1 MKQTEI
7 EYTGGVAIQT
17 QARRDRISAALRHT
31 SENILLYIV
40 LCLVG
45 IITVFP
51 FVWVFFTSFKGP
63 TDAIFSVPPQLIPQA
78 PTFGNYV
85 RVWNQLPVWRF
96 YVNSIFVT
104 FSLVVLNTLFSALAA
119 YPLAKMKFRGRDAI
133 FYMLLATYIVPP
145 VLTSIPGFYLAVRVF
160 HYYDKVSSVIFPYL
174 ATVLNIFLLRQA
186 FRSVPDDL
194 IDAGRMDGAS
204 ELRIWWSIVM
214 PVIRPSLATVS
225 IITFVE
231 QWNNF
236 FWPSLMLH
244 TRENMT
250 LQVGLVALQGAFA
263 NDQRGIAAGIVMTVI
278 PIIIFFVLL
287 QKQFIQGLTGAVK
300 G

>member
-1 MKQTEI
+1 
-7 EYTGGVAIQT
+7 
-17 QARRDRISAALRHT
+17 
-31 SENILLYIV
+31 
-40 LCLVG
+40 VG
-45 IITVFP
+45 IDDVFRL
-51 FVWVFFTSFKGP
+51 WVFFTLQRANRRDLS
-63 TDAIFSVPPQLIPQA
+63 SPQLFLRA
-78 PTFGNYV
+78 PILDNATSKEPITRLAFLPEQYLCHS
-85 RVWNQLPVWRF
+85 VWWFQH
-96 YVNSIFVT
+96 
-104 FSLVVLNTLFSALAA
+104 LFTALAA

-160 HYYDKVSSVIFPYL
+160 HYYDKVPSVIFPYL

-194 IDAGRMDGAS
+194 IDAGRIDGAS

-214 PVIRPSLATVS
+214 PVIRPSLATVA

-250 LQVGLVALQGAFA
+250 LQVGAGRAA
-263 NDQRGIAAGIVMTVI
+263 RRSRTIQRGIAAGIVMTVV
-278 PIIIFFVLL
+278 PIIIFFVML
-287 QKQFIQGLTGAVK
+287 QRQFIQGLTGAVK
-300 G
+300 GDA